1 MRWVYAVLADT
12 RASRNAAVA
21 TPHFEPWVLVGT
33 ERGMFVVRDPVM
45 SSLRAGLACRCP
57 RCGQGAV
64 FAGALTLDVRERCDR
79 CGLSF
84 KFVDTGDGPAVFAI
98 MLLGFLMM
106 GLALVVEFKLG
117 PPLWVH
123 VLLWAPI
130 TLLFAFGLLRPMKS
144 TLIALQF
151 KHKAEEARLAKD

>member
-1 MRWVYAVLADT
+1 MNR
-12 RASRNAAVA
+12 
-21 TPHFEPWVLVGT
+21 
-33 ERGMFVVRDPVM
+33 RDPVI
-45 SSLRAGLACRCP
+45 SPLRAGLACRCP

-64 FAGALTLDVRERCDR
+64 FAGALTLDLRERCDR
-79 CGLSF
+79 CRLSF

-130 TLLFAFGLLRPMKS
+130 TLLFAFGLLRPMKAV
-144 TLIALQF
+144 LIALQF
-151 KHKAEEARLAKD
+151 THQAEEARLVKD